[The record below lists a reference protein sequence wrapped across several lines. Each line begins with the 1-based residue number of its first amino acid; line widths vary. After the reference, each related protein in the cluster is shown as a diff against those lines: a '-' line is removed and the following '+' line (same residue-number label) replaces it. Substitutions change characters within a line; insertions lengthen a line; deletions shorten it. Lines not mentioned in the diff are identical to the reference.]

1 MSVVLSERQGAVGI
15 VTLNRPEALN
25 AWGADISSEL
35 IAVFAEFE
43 ADRQIRA
50 IILTGAGRAFS
61 AGANLK
67 NPRTHAVESVG
78 DHLWT
83 IDPRGSAHFNAVA
96 DCAKPIIAAVNG
108 WALGIGF
115 QITLCCDYILAAEA
129 ARFGL
134 PQVGIGVLPAYGGA
148 LRLARIVGKNKA
160 MEMAISSRPIDAAE
174 AYRIGLVGKVYP
186 QDELMPAAL
195 AQAEHIASLPP
206 LAVRLAKESLN
217 KGMDTGSM
225 KEAAQADI
233 YRFMALMQTED
244 RHEGHQAWRERR
256 QPVFAG
262 R

>member
-1 MSVVLSERQGAVGI
+1 MPVVLTEKQGSVGI

-25 AWGADISSEL
+25 AWGPDISEGV
-35 IAVFAEFE
+35 IAAFGEFE
-43 ADRQIRA
+43 ADREVRA
-50 IILTGAGRAFS
+50 IILTGEGRAFS

-83 IDPRGSAHFNAVA
+83 VDPRGSAHFNAVA
-96 DCAKPIIAAVNG
+96 DCAKPVIAAVNG

-115 QITLCCDYILAAEA
+115 QITLCCDFILAAEA

-160 MEMAISSRPIDAAE
+160 MQMALTSKPIDAAE
-174 AYRIGLVGKVYP
+174 AYRIGLVSKVYA

-195 AQAEHIASLPP
+195 DEARHIASLPP
-206 LAVRLAKESLN
+206 LAVRVAKESLN
-217 KGMDTGSM
+217 KGMDIGSM

-244 RHEGHQAWRERR
+244 RAEGHQAWRERR
-256 QPVFAG
+256 KPQFIG